1 MCLGVPG
8 RIVERCAPQAD
19 ALAAGIVEFD
29 GLRRR
34 VCLELVP
41 DADVGA
47 YVVVHAGIAISQV
60 DADEAERLLQ
70 HLRAMNEFEVGEDVA
85 P

>member
-8 RIVERCAPQAD
+8 KVVERCAA
-19 ALAAGIVEFD
+19 AGNELAAGFVEFD
-29 GLRRR
+29 GLRRK

-41 DADVGA
+41 EAGVGD
-47 YVVVHAGIAISQV
+47 YVIVHAGIAITTV
-60 DADEAERLLQ
+60 DAAEAECLLQ
-70 HLRAMNEFEVGEDVA
+70 HLRAAHEFEVPTDVA

>member
-1 MCLGVPG
+1 MCLGIPG
-8 RIVERCAPQAD
+8 RIVERCSANKTCMAT
-19 ALAAGIVEFD
+19 GFVEFE
-29 GLRRR
+29 GLRRQ

-41 DADVGA
+41 EASVGDF
-47 YVVVHAGIAISQV
+47 VIVHAGIAISTI

-70 HLRAMNEFEVGEDVA
+70 HLQEMNEFEIPAESS